1 MFIFY
6 VCRAVIVLSFSE
18 NSLFIVFY
26 FSLVM
31 NKISD
36 ATQMLKVLFFN
47 LKIK

>member
-1 MFIFY
+1 M
-6 VCRAVIVLSFSE
+6 VLSFSE
-18 NSLFIVFY
+18 TALFTVLY

-36 ATQMLKVLFFN
+36 ATQMLKVLFLN